1 MSDKGKVMDIQEIM
15 SFIPHRYPFLLIDR
29 VIDYEKM
36 KWVKAYKNVSFNEPY
51 FQGHFPG
58 KPIMPGVLIVEALA
72 QTGGVL
78 AMISGEGGD
87 KMAFFMTIDNA
98 KFKAPVVPGD
108 RLDLKAELV
117 KIIRGNILKLHGE
130 ATVNDKVVCKAD
142 IMFAIMDR
150 KDAII

>member
-1 MSDKGKVMDIQEIM
+1 MGDKTIDIQKIM

-29 VIDYEKM
+29 VVDYEKM
-36 KWVKAYKNVSFNEPY
+36 KWIKAYKNVTLNEPH

-58 KPIMPGVLIVEALA
+58 KPIMPGVLIIEALA

-78 AMISGEGGD
+78 ALLSTGQED
-87 KMAFFMTIDNA
+87 KLAFFMTIDNA

-108 RLDLKAELV
+108 KLELKAELI

-130 ATVNDKVVCKAD
+130 ATVDGKLVCKAD
-142 IMFAIMDR
+142 VMFAVMDR